1 MPNNFDYINALK
13 SGIEISAEPW
23 EWLSATIAAGY
34 NHFSSK
40 SSDTNFRQ
48 NYGKIWFRANL
59 NARYNGWIMS
69 YNIWTHNNDFYG
81 QVLETS
87 GRSMSFSLQ
96 RVWLG
101 GRMSAS
107 LRLQNPVSKSF
118 SYQDVINYS
127 PIAPYKNHTRS
138 DYSFRMVTLSIAYKF
153 STGRKSAKNS
163 IKTDITPPEYIIS
176 SRKAAEVK
184 QY

>member
-1 MPNNFDYINALK
+1 MA
-13 SGIEISAEPW
+13 
-23 EWLSATIAAGY
+23 
-34 NHFSSK
+34 
-40 SSDTNFRQ
+40 
-48 NYGKIWFRANL
+48 
-59 NARYNGWIMS
+59 
-69 YNIWTHNNDFYG
+69 
-81 QVLETS
+81 
-87 GRSMSFSLQ
+87 
-96 RVWLG
+96 

-107 LRLQNPVSKSF
+107 LRLQNPFSKSF